1 MKIKKQRYCHK
12 LWKKKEENLV
22 MQMFVA
28 WMEVLRREKY
38 FLGYGKQIEIGYSDI
53 KMFLWY
59 VLILKIHIGQRL
71 KKKCL
76 KCDAR

>member
-38 FLGYGKQIEIGYSDI
+38 FWGYGKQI
-53 KMFLWY
+53 
-59 VLILKIHIGQRL
+59 
-71 KKKCL
+71 
-76 KCDAR
+76 